1 MRSTFW
7 FSVDST
13 LSIWD
18 TEKKVETQRKGKV
31 CIFFSCLTDL
41 CMEMG
46 FWFLQWGRPCSSGTS
61 CAYFSRP
68 SPATSWRP
76 DWEPLPVLPSFR
88 TTWSWP
94 LGLLLDPS
102 MSPLSI
108 STIFKTTLWSFWADD
123 ERPEAEGGSSW
134 CARAILLQ
142 GQTFPFRWGC
152 QIAQMLLLQLT
163 LPHTEIK

>member
-1 MRSTFW
+1 MIS
-7 FSVDST
+7 
-13 LSIWD
+13 
-18 TEKKVETQRKGKV
+18 
-31 CIFFSCLTDL
+31 LTDL

-76 DWEPLPVLPSFR
+76 AWEQVPVLPFSR

-94 LGLLLDPS
+94 RWDLKCVVSLSYWMNFSMIFLGWCSMTKKLLL
-102 MSPLSI
+102 L
-108 STIFKTTLWSFWADD
+108 
-123 ERPEAEGGSSW
+123 
-134 CARAILLQ
+134 LLQ

-163 LPHTEIK
+163 STTPHAEIKWNHGSRLEHSKGTLWGGFQT

>member
-1 MRSTFW
+1 MIS
-7 FSVDST
+7 
-13 LSIWD
+13 
-18 TEKKVETQRKGKV
+18 
-31 CIFFSCLTDL
+31 LTDL

-76 DWEPLPVLPSFR
+76 AWEQVPVLPFSR

-94 LGLLLDPS
+94 RWDLKCVVSLSYWMNFSMIFLGWCSMTKKLLL
-102 MSPLSI
+102 L
-108 STIFKTTLWSFWADD
+108 
-123 ERPEAEGGSSW
+123 
-134 CARAILLQ
+134 LLQ

-163 LPHTEIK
+163 LPLYTHTEIRLEKWFTFSVLDREKLPFEVVFPEEEIATVKRS